1 MRRRALQGVT
11 LLLFGVPALAVVAS
25 LAAPLLDGL
34 GLSALSGLLY
44 MSLSYI
50 CPQIPSH
57 SLWLFGAP
65 TGVSSRS
72 LFLYVGFVLAGTLM
86 LKRDVSLRLR
96 FSLLLL
102 LPILVDTL
110 SHGTA
115 GRESDNFLRITTGSL
130 AGMGIAGLVVRL
142 WRRLMTGGERIDPRG
157 LSILAML
164 HRAVVVVLLVAFI
177 PAVLPLPRATAQ
189 EKVTIPEGTRL
200 AVKVQETLSSE
211 TAKQGQLVRFEVVRD
226 VQVKGKAVIKAG
238 APAVGEVTRVAS
250 KKMIGREGELQ
261 VTIRYATAVD
271 GSQVPLRA
279 SLEQKGEGKLETT
292 VVLGVVLCPL
302 FLMMKG
308 EEAVIPAGTEYNVFV
323 DRPVDV
329 TA

>member
-34 GLSALSGLLY
+34 GLSALSDLLY

-72 LFLYVGFVLAGTLM
+72 LFLYVGFVLAGTFM

-102 LPILVDTL
+102 LPILVDAL

-115 GRESDNFLRITTGSL
+115 GRESNNFLRITTGSL
-130 AGMGIAGLVVRL
+130 AGMGIAGLVVPL

-157 LSILAML
+157 LSVLD
-164 HRAVVVVLLVAFI
+164 RAVVVVLLVAFI

-189 EKVTIPEGTRL
+189 GKVTIPEGTRL
-200 AVKVQETLSSE
+200 AVKIQETVSSE
-211 TAKQGQLVRFEVVRD
+211 SAKQGQLVRFEVVRD
-226 VQVKGKAVIKAG
+226 VEVKGKVVIKAG

-308 EEAVIPAGTEYNVFV
+308 EDAVIPAGTEYNVFV